1 MRHPIAMTLI
11 LAAGLAASPAL
22 ADDCAHKAEREA
34 ALDAGGARSVRIEAG
49 AGELRIEGRTGQ
61 TRVEARGT
69 ACASSENVLGQIHLN
84 ATRQG
89 DVIVVKVEIPEGSSW
104 GWNEQARLDLTVT
117 VPRIMPLDVDDGSG
131 SAEIAHVGKLTVRD
145 GSGELSVSDVTGDLG
160 IVDGSGSIEVAG
172 VTGNVRLSDGS
183 GSITVRDVGGSVMV
197 EEDGS
202 GSIEV
207 QTVTGSVTVERD
219 GSGSIDVAG
228 VKGDFTV
235 SHDGSGG
242 IAHRDVAGQVRIPS
256 DRHDH

>member
-1 MRHPIAMTLI
+1 MTQPIACTLI
-11 LAAGLAASPAL
+11 LAAGLVASPVL

-34 ALDAGGARSVRIEAG
+34 ALDAGGARSVRIEAA
-49 AGELRIEGRTGQ
+49 AGELRIEGKTGQ
-61 TRVEARGT
+61 TRVEARGI
-69 ACASSENVLGQIHLN
+69 ACASSEQVLGQIRLN

-89 DVIVVKVEIPEGSSW
+89 DVIVVKVVIPEGSSW

-131 SAEIAHVGKLTVRD
+131 SAEIAHVGNLTVRD
-145 GSGELSVSDVTGDLG
+145 GSGELSVTDVAGDLR
-160 IVDGSGSIEVAG
+160 IDDGSGSIEVAG

-183 GSITVRDVGGSVMV
+183 GSIRVRDVGGSVTV
-197 EEDGS
+197 EE
-202 GSIEV
+202 
-207 QTVTGSVTVERD
+207 D

-242 IAHRDVAGQVRIPS
+242 IEHRGVAGQVRIPS
-256 DRHDH
+256 DRHDR

>member
-1 MRHPIAMTLI
+1 MKLPLARTLI
-11 LAAGLAASPAL
+11 LFAGLATSPVL

-34 ALDAGGARSVRIEAG
+34 VLDAGGARSVRVEAA
-49 AGELRIEGRTGQ
+49 AGTLRIEGRTGQ

-69 ACASSENVLGQIHLN
+69 ACASSEQVLGQIRLD

-89 DVIVVKVEIPEGSSW
+89 DVIVVKVRIPEGSSW

-117 VPRIMPLDVDDGSG
+117 VPRMMPLDVDDGSG
-131 SAEIAHVGKLTVRD
+131 SAEIAHVGRLTVRD
-145 GSGELSVSDVTGDLG
+145 GSGELTVTDVAGDLA
-160 IVDGSGSIEVAG
+160 IEDGSGSIEVSG

-183 GSITVRDVGGSVMV
+183 GGIGVRDVGGSVTV

-207 QTVTGSVTVERD
+207 QTVSGSVTVERD

-235 SHDGSGG
+235 SRDGSGG
-242 IAHRDVAGQVRIPS
+242 IDHRDVAGQVRIPRR
-256 DRHDH
+256 DR

>member
-1 MRHPIAMTLI
+1 MRHPIAVTPI
-11 LAAGLAASPAL
+11 LAAVLAASPVL

-34 ALDAGGARSVRIEAG
+34 ILDAGGARSVRIDAG
-49 AGELRIEGRTGQ
+49 AGLLRIEGKTGQ
-61 TRVEARGT
+61 TSVEARGT
-69 ACASSENVLGQIHLN
+69 ACASSEQVLGQIRLN
-84 ATRQG
+84 ATREG
-89 DVIVVKVEIPEGSSW
+89 DVIVVKAEIPESSSR

-117 VPRIMPLDVDDGSG
+117 VPRIMPLDVNDGSG
-131 SAEIAHVGKLTVRD
+131 SAEITHVGKLTIDD
-145 GSGELSVSDVTGDLG
+145 GSGELSVTDVTGDLG

-183 GSITVRDVGGSVMV
+183 GSISVRDVGGSVTV

-207 QTVTGSVTVERD
+207 
-219 GSGSIDVAG
+219 AG

-235 SHDGSGG
+235 SRDGSGG